1 VMRHGG
7 AMDSTPEQSAAHEA
21 TFAAGSEGDPFPVGI
36 LFVHGMGEQE
46 RGDTITQMG
55 DALSEWLRK
64 ELGNNNRQGTDFSV
78 RAASLRGRESAPSGT
93 ASSDVSGRANV
104 VLVLT
109 GEKDGK
115 PERQE
120 WLLAE
125 SWWADAFRPATF
137 GELVAWAI
145 AVGPWL
151 IASQEAGILRRL
163 RVVADRNPDRPAWQ
177 ALMDRV
183 AAYLLVFVAALVAA
197 VIAPLAIT
205 LLLLSL
211 IPIPG
216 VSDAIRGLVR
226 NLSGSFGDLLVLVRS
241 PVRFAAMTERVRGDI
256 QWVGERAERVM
267 IVAHS
272 QGSAVAW
279 QAIRR
284 MSQMPEDRRHRVD
297 LFLSFGQAFRKLKSL
312 HHIHTRVAGGRQLT
326 FALFATGSTILLVFA
341 AWQAVVVIGTFILEE
356 GDVGEVWRQVPAG
369 VIATVLLFAAVAVVQ
384 RILRGFAES
393 NDRDAEQLIR
403 MDLAEVQKVYADFQW
418 IDMWASADPAPNGP
432 LFTEP
437 APGVRSYRIR
447 NLASTIL
454 DHSVYWSNVTEFVSA
469 VAFRISSLLPWSLLG
484 RDPIPERLQ
493 TAAKIRESRV
503 SMLALGRVG
512 VVAGLATALFA
523 LRTDLPEIGDRV
535 LELVGT
541 LPLIPDWSET
551 WHSALKGAVAAAII
565 TVIAAAVWW
574 LVIGTWR
581 AVIRTDEGAFF
592 GPGERPVWSPLAR
605 LWAVFAAVVPSVIV
619 LWLAIATGDFGIILL
634 YAVIGVLGILIILV
648 LLRDSE
654 ASLGRPDLAVGGAEP
669 DGPAP

>member
-1 VMRHGG
+1 
-7 AMDSTPEQSAAHEA
+7 
-21 TFAAGSEGDPFPVGI
+21 
-36 LFVHGMGEQE
+36 
-46 RGDTITQMG
+46 
-55 DALSEWLRK
+55 
-64 ELGNNNRQGTDFSV
+64 
-78 RAASLRGRESAPSGT
+78 
-93 ASSDVSGRANV
+93 
-104 VLVLT
+104 
-109 GEKDGK
+109 
-115 PERQE
+115 
-120 WLLAE
+120 
-125 SWWADAFRPATF
+125 
-137 GELVAWAI
+137 
-145 AVGPWL
+145 
-151 IASQEAGILRRL
+151 
-163 RVVADRNPDRPAWQ
+163 
-177 ALMDRV
+177 
-183 AAYLLVFVAALVAA
+183 VAA
-197 VIAPLAIT
+197 VIAPLAIA

-216 VSDAIRGLVR
+216 VSGLIRGLVR

-284 MSQMPEDRRHRVD
+284 MSQMPDGKRHRIH

-312 HHIHTRVAGGRQLT
+312 HHIHTRVAGGRQLM
-326 FALFATGSTILLVFA
+326 FALFATGSTILLIFA
-341 AWQAVVVIGTFILEE
+341 AWQAVVVIGTFILAE

-369 VIATVLLFAAVAVVQ
+369 VIATVSLFAAVAVVQ

-393 NDRDAEQLIR
+393 NDQDAEQLIR
-403 MDLAEVQKVYADFQW
+403 KDLAEVQKVYADFQW
-418 IDMWASADPAPNGP
+418 IDLWASADPAPNGP
-432 LFTEP
+432 LFTER

-469 VAFRISSLLPWSLLG
+469 VAFRISSLLPWSPL
-484 RDPIPERLQ
+484 DSNPIPERLQ

-523 LRTDLPEIGDRV
+523 LRKDLPEIGDRV
-535 LELVGT
+535 LELVGR
-541 LPLIPDWSET
+541 LPLIPDWSQT

-565 TVIAAAVWW
+565 TLIAAVVWW

-592 GPGERPVWSPLAR
+592 GSGERPVWSPLAR
-605 LWAVFAAVVPSVIV
+605 LWAVFAALVPSVIV
-619 LWLAIATGDFGIILL
+619 LWLAIATGGFGIILL